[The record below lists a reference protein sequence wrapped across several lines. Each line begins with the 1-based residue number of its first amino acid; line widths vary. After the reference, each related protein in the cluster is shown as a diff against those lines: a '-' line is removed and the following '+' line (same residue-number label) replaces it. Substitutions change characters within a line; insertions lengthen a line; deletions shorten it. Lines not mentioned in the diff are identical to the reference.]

1 MSLAT
6 HDDRSTRARIR
17 DAAIARFA
25 ADGIPATTARAVAAD
40 AGVSAGLVIHHFGS
54 MDGLRHACD
63 EYVASVIRTNKQQA
77 MSEGPALDVLAAMR
91 RARQDVPLMR
101 YLARSLA
108 DGSPAV
114 AALIDELVADA
125 ADYMAEG
132 VRSGSL
138 RPTAYPYQRAAVL
151 TIWTLGAMV
160 LHEHLERL
168 IGVDLTRDPSEI
180 ADEHAYANYI
190 GPVLE
195 MFTDGL
201 VSDEV
206 AAAMRDALVDA
217 DGSKDG
223 ENTWPTSRSGP
234 TV

>member
-1 MSLAT
+1 MRLAT

-17 DAAIARFA
+17 DAAVTRFA
-25 ADGIPATTARAVAAD
+25 ADGIAATTARAVAAD
-40 AGVSAGLVIHHFGS
+40 AGVSPALVIHHFGS
-54 MDGLRHACD
+54 MDGLRQACD
-63 EYVASVIRTNKQQA
+63 EYVASVIREHKHQA
-77 MSEGPALDVLAAMR
+77 MAEGAALDVLAAMR

-125 ADYMAEG
+125 AEYMAEG

-168 IGVDLTRDPSEI
+168 LGVDLTSDPSKV
-180 ADEHAYANYI
+180 AGAHAYANYI

-195 MFTDGL
+195 VFTDGL

-206 AAAMRDALVDA
+206 AAAMRTALVDA
-217 DGSKDG
+217 DGSQEG
-223 ENTWPTSRSGP
+223 EDT
-234 TV
+234 